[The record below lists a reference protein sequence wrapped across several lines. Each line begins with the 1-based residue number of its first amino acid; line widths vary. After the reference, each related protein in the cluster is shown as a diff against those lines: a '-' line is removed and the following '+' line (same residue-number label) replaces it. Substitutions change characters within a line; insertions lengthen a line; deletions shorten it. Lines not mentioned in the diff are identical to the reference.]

1 MKPEYAMTDIN
12 KNLNECFTLHNAK
25 AECLEKLKKAKVR
38 MSKQRLELLDLL
50 FSGTFNCTKELYYEA
65 QAQNP
70 ELGMST
76 VYRFLKVL
84 YDIGVI
90 SNNKLL
96 DVNCSNCNFK
106 LASLKNNQG
115 QELKADGLDLQELLR
130 LGMVVKGLIKSDEK
144 IDIKMLDDSVYI
156 SVHEDEN
163 KKQ

>member
-1 MKPEYAMTDIN
+1 
-12 KNLNECFTLHNAK
+12 
-25 AECLEKLKKAKVR
+25 
-38 MSKQRLELLDLL
+38 
-50 FSGTFNCTKELYYEA
+50 
-65 QAQNP
+65 
-70 ELGMST
+70 MST